1 MSRKDARTGT
11 GMGAGMGAQ
20 LVKAAR
26 LTAAMAAGAVRV
38 HPRLFLALAVGTVVF
53 VALPALLLRTRFLIA
68 FDVTAAVWLVMAL
81 RLVLRCDAGAV
92 RRRAE
97 RDDEG
102 AWVALVVALAV
113 TATSLVAIVI
123 EAGYAGAAPHG
134 ALHIALA
141 AGTLVL
147 SWLFFHSVYAFHYAH
162 EFYDDDKPDA
172 RPMLGFPGPA
182 EPDYWDF
189 LYFSFNLGTASQTA
203 DVTVNSP
210 RLRRFVLLHQVAS
223 YVFNATV
230 IALGVNV
237 AATLT

>member
-1 MSRKDARTGT
+1 
-11 GMGAGMGAQ
+11 MGAGMVVQ

-26 LTAAMAAGAVRV
+26 RSAAMAAGAVRV
-38 HPRLFLALAVGTVVF
+38 HPRLFLALAAGTVVF
-53 VALPALLLRTRFLIA
+53 VALAALLLRTRFLIA
-68 FDVTAAVWLVMAL
+68 FDVTAAAWLVMAL

-97 RDDEG
+97 QDDEG
-102 AWVALVVALAV
+102 AWVALVVVLAV

-123 EAGYAGAAPHG
+123 EAAGAAHDGGP
-134 ALHIALA
+134 HIALA
-141 AGTLVL
+141 GGTLVL
-147 SWLFFHSVYAFHYAH
+147 SWLFFHSVFAFHYAH

-223 YVFNATV
+223 YVFNATI

-237 AATLT
+237 AATLM